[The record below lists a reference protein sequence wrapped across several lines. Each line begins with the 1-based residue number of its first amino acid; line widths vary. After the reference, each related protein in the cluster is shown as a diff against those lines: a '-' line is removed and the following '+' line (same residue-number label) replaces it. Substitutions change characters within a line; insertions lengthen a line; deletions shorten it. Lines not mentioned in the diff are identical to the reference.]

1 MTHTPD
7 FQAPGQPPVPPPWTG
22 SGAEQVRPVE
32 AAGSSAPVPD
42 APVKAK
48 RNWLT
53 AKPTIGVAALI
64 VGLAIG
70 AGGSAGRTGG
80 AAPLAGAG
88 VTATATVTATETA
101 TYEASP
107 EPSEAE
113 TAEPADAATSPA
125 EPADTSYKYGQ
136 KVGFTYEDVEIT
148 VQVDA
153 PKAST
158 NTFDRDNLEAKVTVC
173 NKGSDTI
180 DELSAEGIGLYAE
193 DKAGGRY
200 ELYGPY
206 RAPEFPVYGWDSSSL
221 KAGKCRTGWV
231 SFEDGRKAV
240 RIATDVSD
248 TTYTWSASGK

>member
-1 MTHTPD
+1 MNQTPD
-7 FQAPGQPPVPPPWTG
+7 FQAAGQPPVPPTWP
-22 SGAEQVRPVE
+22 
-32 AAGSSAPVPD
+32 AGGPVPPD
-42 APVKAK
+42 STTSGPELASGPAKAK

-53 AKPTIGVAALI
+53 ARPTIGVAALI

-70 AGGSAGRTGG
+70 AAGNAGRPSD
-80 AAPLAGAG
+80 AVPLAGA
-88 VTATATVTATETA
+88 TATATVTATETA

-107 EPSEAE
+107 EPS
-113 TAEPADAATSPA
+113 AEPTEEATAPAPADETS
-125 EPADTSYKYGQ
+125 DTSYKYGQ
-136 KVGFTYEDVEIT
+136 KIGFTYEDVEIT

-173 NKGSDTI
+173 NKGEDGI
-180 DELSAEGIGLYAE
+180 EELSAEGIGLYAE
-193 DKAGGRY
+193 DKSGGRY

-206 RAPEFPVYGWDSSSL
+206 RSPEFPVYGWDSSSL

-240 RIATDVSD
+240 RIATEVSGS
-248 TTYTWSASGK
+248 TYTWSASGK